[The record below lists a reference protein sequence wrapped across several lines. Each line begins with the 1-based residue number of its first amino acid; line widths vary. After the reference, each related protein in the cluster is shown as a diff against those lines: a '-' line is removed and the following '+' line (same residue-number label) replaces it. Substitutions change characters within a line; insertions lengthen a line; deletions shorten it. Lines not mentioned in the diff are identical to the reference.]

1 MDKLTE
7 ANETIKRLNKELK
20 KIEKGLG
27 AEDDYNKLLDMWRDE
42 KKRRQFA
49 ENELSLIKAVGNNS
63 PEMKAYQ
70 LENERLKDDRDRLA
84 EENSNWDVINKSHKE
99 LNGELRK
106 ELYEVK
112 TDNKKLAKQIED
124 MEQNYIRIDGKK

>member
-1 MDKLTE
+1 MSDFLD
-7 ANETIKRLNKELK
+7 KELK

-27 AEDDYNKLLDMWRDE
+27 ADEDYNTLLEMWRDE

-106 ELYEVK
+106 ELDEVK
-112 TDNKKLAKQIED
+112 ADNKKLAKQIDD
-124 MEQNYIRIDGKK
+124 MENNYIRIDGKK

>member
-1 MDKLTE
+1 MSDFLD
-7 ANETIKRLNKELK
+7 KELK

-106 ELYEVK
+106 ELDEVK
-112 TDNKKLAKQIED
+112 ADNKKLAKQIDD
-124 MEQNYIRIDGKK
+124 MENIKKENK